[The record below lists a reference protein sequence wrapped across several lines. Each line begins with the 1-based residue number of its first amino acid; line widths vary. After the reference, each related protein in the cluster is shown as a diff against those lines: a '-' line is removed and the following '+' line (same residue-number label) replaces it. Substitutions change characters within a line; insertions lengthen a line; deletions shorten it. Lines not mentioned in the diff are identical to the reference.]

1 MPQRPD
7 RSAPER
13 IPVTKTCKL
22 YINGAF
28 PRSESGR
35 SLPLRNGDWAVVAQ
49 IAHASRKDLRDAV
62 EAASAAQPKW
72 AAATAYNRGQILYR
86 IAEMMEARSL
96 ELAASLR
103 EIGELSAAAARREVE
118 ASIDR
123 VVRFAGWSDKIV
135 QVLGNQNPVAGPYY
149 NFTVPEPTGVVV
161 VIAPDA
167 PSLLPLVTLI
177 AAPLVAGN
185 AIVAI
190 AGDANPLPA
199 VSLMEILATSDV
211 PPGVVNILTGE
222 RAELLGHVSGHREIH
237 AVSAATADAK
247 DARTLEL
254 GAAEN
259 LKRVR
264 VIRDAKPDWEDDD
277 RFASPWSIEPFVE
290 MKTIWH
296 PCTS

>member
-1 MPQRPD
+1 MTD
-7 RSAPER
+7 R
-13 IPVTKTCKL
+13 IPVIKTCKL

-35 SLPLRNGDWAVVAQ
+35 VLPLRNGEWGVVAQ

-72 AAATAYNRGQILYR
+72 AAATAYNRGQVLYR
-86 IAEMMEARSL
+86 IAEMMEARS
-96 ELAASLR
+96 
-103 EIGELSAAAARREVE
+103 GELVATIRDIDDVSPAAAKREVE

-123 VVRFAGWSDKIV
+123 VVRFAGWTDKIA

-149 NFTVPEPTGVVV
+149 NFTVPEATGVVAV
-161 VIAPDA
+161 VAPNA
-167 PSLLPLVTLI
+167 PSLLGLVTLLC
-177 AAPLVAGN
+177 APLCAGN
-185 AIVAI
+185 AVIAI
-190 AGDANPLPA
+190 SSDSNPLPA

-211 PPGVVNILTGE
+211 PAGVVNILTGQ
-222 RAELLGHVSGHREIH
+222 RSELLGHLATHREIN
-237 AVSAATADAK
+237 AISAATADAK
-247 DARTLEL
+247 EARTLEL

-264 VIRDAKPDWEDDD
+264 IVHDAKPDWGNED
-277 RFASPWSIEPFVE
+277 RFAGPWSIEPFVE

-296 PCTS
+296 PCST

>member
-1 MPQRPD
+1 MTD
-7 RSAPER
+7 R
-13 IPVTKTCKL
+13 IPVIKTCKL

-35 SLPLRNGDWAVVAQ
+35 VLPLRNGEWGVVAQ

-72 AAATAYNRGQILYR
+72 AAATAYNRGQVLYR
-86 IAEMMEARSL
+86 IAEMMEARS
-96 ELAASLR
+96 
-103 EIGELSAAAARREVE
+103 GELVATIRDIDDVSPAAAKREVE

-123 VVRFAGWSDKIV
+123 VVRFAGWTDKIA

-149 NFTVPEPTGVVV
+149 NFTVPEATGVVAV
-161 VIAPDA
+161 VAPNA
-167 PSLLPLVTLI
+167 PSLLGLVTLLC
-177 AAPLVAGN
+177 APLCAGN
-185 AIVAI
+185 AVIAI
-190 AGDANPLPA
+190 SSDSNPLPA

-211 PPGVVNILTGE
+211 PAGVVNILTGQ
-222 RAELLGHVSGHREIH
+222 RSELLGHLATHREIN
-237 AVSAATADAK
+237 AISAATADAK
-247 DARTLEL
+247 EARTLEL

-264 VIRDAKPDWEDDD
+264 IVRDAKPDARPDWSDDD
-277 RFASPWSIEPFVE
+277 RFAGPWSIEPFVE

-296 PCTS
+296 PCST